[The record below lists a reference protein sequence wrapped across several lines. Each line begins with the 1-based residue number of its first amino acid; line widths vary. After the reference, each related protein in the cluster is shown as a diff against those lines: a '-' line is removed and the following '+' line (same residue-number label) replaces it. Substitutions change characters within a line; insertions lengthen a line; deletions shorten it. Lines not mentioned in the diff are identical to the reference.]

1 MNTNG
6 KFRILALDG
15 GGIRGIIT
23 IGLLQRLKAE
33 SGVDLIKNVD
43 LIAGTSTGGLIALG
57 LAAGLPLTDI
67 EKLYR
72 ERGEAIFS
80 SMWPRYLR
88 YVKNFFTARYDNREL
103 AQAIADQLGEATKLG
118 DLQRKVLI
126 CAFDL
131 EGRKKFTEGIEK
143 VPHWKAKFFHNL
155 EGEDNGPTKSES
167 DWHMLA
173 RDAALFTASAPVYF
187 PTAKGFVDG
196 GVVASNPCMAALAQ
210 TQDVRYFDRSSR
222 DPLDPTHQPSRP
234 RSDHQKPLAPHIP
247 DDIVMLSLG
256 TGENQHRISKAQK
269 LTWGYL
275 SWIWPL
281 GKSGAPLLS
290 LMLDGDA
297 KVASYQCEQLL
308 GKNFCRLQV
317 IFGDQDIIDMDQA
330 DKDNIRKMDDYVEEC
345 TGKPEFKETVNWIC
359 TKW

>member
-1 MNTNG
+1 MNTDS

-23 IGLLQRLKAE
+23 IGLLKRLEAE

-88 YVKNFFTARYDNREL
+88 YVKNLFTARYDNRVL
-103 AQAIADQLGEATKLG
+103 AQAIADQLGQKTTLG
-118 DLQRKVLI
+118 DLHHKVLI

-131 EGRKKFTEGIEK
+131 KGSKE

-155 EGEDNGPTKSES
+155 EGNDNGPTVQDS
-167 DWHMLA
+167 DWNQLA
-173 RDAALFTASAPVYF
+173 RNVALFTASAPVYF
-187 PTAKGFVDG
+187 PSVQGFVDG
-196 GVVASNPCMAALAQ
+196 GVVASNPSMAALAQ
-210 TQDVRYFDRSSR
+210 TQDARYFDTSSR
-222 DPLDPTHQPSRP
+222 GSLHPTYKDSHPGSHSQKRHAP
-234 RSDHQKPLAPHIP
+234 RIP
-247 DDIVMLSLG
+247 DDIVLLSLG

-269 LTWGYL
+269 LKWGYL

-281 GKSGAPLLS
+281 GKQGAPLLS

-317 IFGDQDIIDMDQA
+317 IFGDRDIIDMDQA
-330 DKDNIRKMDDYVEEC
+330 DKDNIQKMDGYVQEC
-345 TGKPEFKETVNWIC
+345 TGKLEFKKAVDWIC
-359 TKW
+359 ANW